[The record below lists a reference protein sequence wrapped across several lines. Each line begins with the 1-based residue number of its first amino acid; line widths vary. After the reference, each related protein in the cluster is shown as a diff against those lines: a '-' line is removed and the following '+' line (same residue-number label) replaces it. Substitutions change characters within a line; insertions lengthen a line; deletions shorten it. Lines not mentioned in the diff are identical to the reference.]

1 MKFTSISMALVCAML
16 MKSAAATTQYVAP
29 ALTDS
34 LSASSQ
40 AYLIG
45 ISSTFLFLV
54 CAFMAVSAL
63 TGIDYSNDS
72 LLVVDVEPTV
82 DEQ

>member
-1 MKFTSISMALVCAML
+1 MKFTSISLALVCAML
-16 MKSAAATTQYVAP
+16 MKSVTATTQYVAP
-29 ALTDS
+29 ALADT

-40 AYLIG
+40 TYLIG

-72 LLVVDVEPTV
+72 LLVVDVEPTIE
-82 DEQ
+82 EQ